1 MSPLK
6 ETDWPRTPKD
16 SETKFGVI
24 NEDDFQLRGDE
35 CNTLAEAMKQA
46 AEMIEEGS
54 EQVAIVM
61 CQYSARHEAWV
72 EVPGKRL
79 TINVDGDWTPEE

>member
-1 MSPLK
+1 MSGP
-6 ETDWPRTPKD
+6 
-16 SETKFGVI
+16 ETKFGVI
-24 NEDDFQLRGDE
+24 NEDDFQLRTPRSIDGDE

-72 EVPGKRL
+72 EVPGKSL